1 MARVEGDLQSSVTT
15 HPMKGVVPGLR
26 EREGRLG
33 LHLPGG
39 LRVEPREK
47 TSEVADWPAES
58 SSLRKQSP
66 GQIFNTP

>member
-1 MARVEGDLQSSVTT
+1 
-15 HPMKGVVPGLR
+15 MKGVVPGLR

-66 GQIFNTP
+66 GQIFSTP

>member
-1 MARVEGDLQSSVTT
+1 
-15 HPMKGVVPGLR
+15 MKGVVPGLR

-47 TSEVADWPAES
+47 TVRGCGLA
-58 SSLRKQSP
+58 
-66 GQIFNTP
+66 G